1 MSQQLEEELR
11 QKILENGVAG
21 TISQELKDK
30 LRKVKPLPFFLEKN
44 SLWVTSCFI
53 PFIIKLF
60 RIGDSLGCKSCD
72 ENLSLL
78 LRLSVRAVM
87 DCLCTNYLLSTR

>member
-30 LRKVKPLPFFLEKN
+30 LRKVK
-44 SLWVTSCFI
+44 TCFI
-53 PFIIKLF
+53 PVIIKLL
-60 RIGDSLGCKSCD
+60 RIDSSLGCKSCD
-72 ENLSLL
+72 ENLLLL

-87 DCLCTNYLLSTR
+87 DCLCTIYLLSTR